1 MLTKS
6 YELTGA
12 QQKKLKIQ
20 AKWGSSL
27 ALMIWKGTLTKF
39 HQRLAR
45 FTGFFQALQQEDSS
59 FQGETRLQNIRETR
73 FMDLR

>member
-6 YELTGA
+6 LELSRA

-27 ALMIWKGTLTKF
+27 ALMIWKGTQTKI
-39 HQRLAR
+39 HRSLAR
-45 FTGFFQALQQEDSS
+45 FTGYFQALQQEDNS
-59 FQGETRLQNIRETR
+59 FQGETPLQYIQDTR
-73 FMDLR
+73 FIDLR

>member
-6 YELTGA
+6 LELSRA

-27 ALMIWKGTLTKF
+27 ALMIWKGTQAKIQ
-39 HQRLAR
+39 HSLAR
-45 FTGFFQALQQEDSS
+45 FSGSFQALQQEDNS
-59 FQGETRLQNIRETR
+59 FKGETRLQSNQNTR
-73 FMDLR
+73 FMGLR